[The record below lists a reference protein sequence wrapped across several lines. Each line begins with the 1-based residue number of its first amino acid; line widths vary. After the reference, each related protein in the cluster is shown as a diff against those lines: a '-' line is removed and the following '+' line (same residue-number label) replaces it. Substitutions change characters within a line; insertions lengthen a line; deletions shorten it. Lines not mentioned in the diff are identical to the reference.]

1 MLRFDLVVVAEENTA
16 QRRRE
21 QARLLIS
28 FQVEQAR
35 LLISFQVDR
44 ILISLQVEQARLL
57 ISFQV
62 EQSRLFI
69 SLGRGRPGCSSLSR

>member
-35 LLISFQVDR
+35 LLISFQV
-44 ILISLQVEQARLL
+44 EQARLL

-62 EQSRLFI
+62 EQARLLI
-69 SLGRGRPGCSSLSR
+69 SLGRVRPGFSSL

>member
-28 FQVEQAR
+28 FQVDRDTHLFPGRAGQATH
-35 LLISFQVDR
+35 
-44 ILISLQVEQARLL
+44 
-57 ISFQV
+57 
-62 EQSRLFI
+62 LFP
-69 SLGRGRPGCSSLSR
+69 GR